1 MNSSFESADFSSIG
15 TTLSTKMSDSILN
28 TDTSAFSTAFA
39 ELGTKSGTDA
49 ATAFQA
55 ADYSGVGAA
64 VGSGISSAII
74 NADMAQINSAVDTC
88 VTEAVKDHIR

>member
-1 MNSSFESADFSSIG
+1 MKAYESIVEQYKEAMNSSFESADFSSIG

-64 VGSGISSAII
+64 VEVE
-74 NADMAQINSAVDTC
+74 SAVLLQMLIWHRLT
-88 VTEAVKDHIR
+88 VQ